1 VLNTWSRAER
11 CADLAEECRR
21 LAKTTLSS
29 QMKRRYLLMAEDST
43 LLTDVEEQEH
53 AYRARHQ
60 MQEIPRTPERLA

>member
-1 VLNTWSRAER
+1 MLNTWSRAER

-29 QMKRRYLLMAEDST
+29 QMKRRYLLMAEDSS

-53 AYRARHQ
+53 AHRARDR
-60 MQEIPRTPERLA
+60 MQEIPRAPERLA